1 MSDDQIG
8 MFVCSWGSGKDPK
21 LDIDGLRI
29 FAGSIEGISFSK
41 RIDRICSGS
50 GQREMISAIKESGID
65 RFVAVACSGRTKTRL
80 YRSIATS
87 SGLHPLAFEVANV
100 REQAAYVHDAPE
112 AQRKAETLIKMA
124 VEKIRLW
131 TAPPFEEEMPVA
143 GNAAVVGGGLMA
155 TSVARELISQGMAV
169 DLIVS
174 GEALK
179 VPPPYIFRN
188 EGEKERSMHG
198 IAEASRDQRLRSHLH
213 ADVLEAQGVPG
224 DFGLIL
230 DVDGEIVPVRCG
242 AIVLAPEPRME
253 LRGLDGSSAPSAQDL
268 SAQGLRRIVILPS
281 GPSSGAGCSCMTPR
295 GMLYALSLVNAIPGA
310 EVSLLGREVRALGEM
325 EGLQRSA
332 QERGVKFFRIDSEPL
347 VKGPA
352 PFTITWKDPLV
363 GAMSLQADL
372 VLFDAVLTPEVQ
384 AMSKVFDVPIDDK
397 GELLCIDSR
406 LRPGET
412 VRKGVFAARY
422 RVGNMLYE
430 DMAIESGS
438 VAARVLEMLSMGT
451 MEIGGAV
458 AEVDQD
464 KCSACLSCLRICPY
478 SAPIIG
484 QAGKAEVR
492 MELCQGCGSCVA
504 LCPSRA
510 IDIHCFS
517 DSQLIAQSRAALW
530 RGR

>member
-1 MSDDQIG
+1 MSGDQIG
-8 MFVCSWGSGKDPK
+8 VFVCSWGSGKDAK
-21 LDIDGLRI
+21 LDMDGLRI
-29 FAGSIEGISFSK
+29 FAGSIEGISLSK
-41 RIDRICSGS
+41 RVDRICSGS

-112 AQRKAETLIKMA
+112 AQRKAEILIKMA

-131 TAPPFEEEMPVA
+131 TAPPFEEEMPVS
-143 GNAAVVGGGLMA
+143 GNVAVVGGGLMA
-155 TSVARELISQGMAV
+155 TSVARELIAQGMTV

-174 GEALK
+174 GEASKDL
-179 VPPPYIFRN
+179 PPYIFRN
-188 EGEKERSMHG
+188 EGEKERSVLGMS
-198 IAEASRDQRLRSHLH
+198 EASRDQRLRSHH
-213 ADVLEAQGVPG
+213 TNVLEVQGVPG
-224 DFGLIL
+224 DFGLIM
-230 DVDGEIVPVRCG
+230 DVDGEIVPARCG

-253 LRGLDGSSAPSAQDL
+253 LSRLDGSPAPSAQDL

-281 GPSSGAGCSCMTPR
+281 GPSSGLGCSCMTPR

-310 EVSLLGREVRALGEM
+310 EVYLLGREVRALGEM

-332 QERGVKFFRIDSEPL
+332 QEKGVKFFRIDSEPL
-347 VKGPA
+347 VEGPG

-363 GAMSLQADL
+363 GAMSLRADL

-397 GELLCIDSR
+397 GELLCIDPR

-430 DMAIESGS
+430 DMAIEAGS
-438 VAARVLEMLSMGT
+438 VAARVLEMLSLGT

-510 IDIHCFS
+510 IDIYCFS
-517 DSQLIAQSRAALW
+517 DSQLIAQSRAALG